1 MRPRIKIGRFL
12 VRFGKFVQSL
22 ALMVMKPDDLD
33 EYTRQ
38 MYSRSN
44 HVDAWSGDE
53 ILNRGLYPREEKYLE
68 HIPVKKGSLLLLGV
82 GGGREAIPMAERGF
96 EVTGVDFVP
105 EMVKR
110 AEENALKKGLKI
122 NGSVQ
127 NISELNFPDS
137 TFDIVWLSY
146 NMYSGVPTRKKRIRM
161 LKKINKILY
170 SNGYFLCQ
178 FFWYSKPGYPKK
190 IENLRKIFA
199 YLTIGNIEYEQGDL
213 LWQNREF
220 THAFASERS
229 LRSEFREGGF
239 KVYKMYIYEKEP
251 EGAAILRK
259 SSFSGAH
266 SRKK

>member
-161 LKKINKILY
+161 LKKINKILD

-190 IENLRKIFA
+190 IENLRKDISPCRPSSSRSWCPYQA
-199 YLTIGNIEYEQGDL
+199 RRHPILPRCLHHPNPRVL
-213 LWQNREF
+213 SWQ
-220 THAFASERS
+220 AS
-229 LRSEFREGGF
+229 
-239 KVYKMYIYEKEP
+239 IP
-251 EGAAILRK
+251 
-259 SSFSGAH
+259 SSFAGAYPC
-266 SRKK
+266 SSNTTR